1 MAVVVG
7 TTLVVALGVG
17 AWATSVSYERQL
29 MNETF
34 RGLHRLGDTL
44 RRSLRHAMLETDR
57 DALAVMVDDVGAQEG
72 IEGIRLYNKDGRVVV
87 SSRHDELLKRVDTSD
102 TACRACHAS
111 GRPPSALS
119 PEELANVYTD
129 ASGQRRFQI
138 IEPVYNEPACSTAG
152 CHPGGQAVL
161 GVMGL
166 TVPLARI
173 DGQLADHRAR
183 IWAWSLVAIAVVC
196 AVVLLTLR
204 RLVSRRLRGLVEGTR
219 LVASGNLEH
228 RIADLGDDELG
239 ALAASFNR
247 MTETLQETRGQLLQ
261 SERLASL
268 GRLSAG
274 LAHEINNP
282 LTGVL
287 LCGSTVLDGMAADD
301 PRREHLQVVVQ
312 ETTRCRDI
320 IRSLLDFA
328 RQRAP
333 QKAAARL
340 AEVVDRAV
348 RIVRNQAAL
357 GHIEIQYA
365 PPAECT
371 VPPLYVDAGQ
381 IQQVVLNLLLNA
393 VDAMSEGGVI
403 TVSCSVVE
411 GGFAELRVT
420 DTGEGIPPEN
430 LSRLFEPFFSTR
442 GAKGNGLGLAVS
454 WGIVEQH
461 GGTLRVESVVG
472 KGTTFFVRL
481 PLAHGS
487 TT

>member
-1 MAVVVG
+1 
-7 TTLVVALGVG
+7 
-17 AWATSVSYERQL
+17 
-29 MNETF
+29 
-34 RGLHRLGDTL
+34 
-44 RRSLRHAMLETDR
+44 
-57 DALAVMVDDVGAQEG
+57 
-72 IEGIRLYNKDGRVVV
+72 
-87 SSRHDELLKRVDTSD
+87 
-102 TACRACHAS
+102 
-111 GRPPSALS
+111 
-119 PEELANVYTD
+119 
-129 ASGQRRFQI
+129 
-138 IEPVYNEPACSTAG
+138 
-152 CHPGGQAVL
+152 
-161 GVMGL
+161 
-166 TVPLARI
+166 
-173 DGQLADHRAR
+173 
-183 IWAWSLVAIAVVC
+183 
-196 AVVLLTLR
+196 
-204 RLVSRRLRGLVEGTR
+204 
-219 LVASGNLEH
+219 
-228 RIADLGDDELG
+228 
-239 ALAASFNR
+239 
-247 MTETLQETRGQLLQ
+247 
-261 SERLASL
+261 
-268 GRLSAG
+268 
-274 LAHEINNP
+274 
-282 LTGVL
+282 
-287 LCGSTVLDGMAADD
+287 
-301 PRREHLQVVVQ
+301 VVQ